1 MKLTTY
7 YCHAITKDSGA
18 CHLLKAIYN
27 PATQVADI
35 FRVTSNEDYI
45 LASLNAEGG
54 LGEMSLFDLCLD
66 LIEEELGV
74 SKIMKASLSEEKSY
88 LIQ

>member
-7 YCHAITKDSGA
+7 YCHAITKDSGT

-35 FRVTSNEDYI
+35 FLVTSNEDYI
-45 LASLNAEGG
+45 LASLNA
-54 LGEMSLFDLCLD
+54 
-66 LIEEELGV
+66 
-74 SKIMKASLSEEKSY
+74 
-88 LIQ
+88 